1 MIVIVIVLF
10 FIIAIM
16 RVVQTVC
23 NKRVSNEVKDT
34 ETFFLYG
41 VYYQALATVFSL
53 LALCLMGFEG
63 LTLST
68 VACGF
73 ITAAFLMLN
82 FYANLNAIKGCKLI
96 VASMF
101 GYGGM
106 LVCCIL
112 SWIMFGEEMSAL
124 QGVGLLLFFLS
135 AYMISSQKK
144 ETTEKDTRPITKKVW
159 LLLIIVML
167 SEGFVEVSQKY
178 FSLRISGGNV
188 AWFSFF
194 MFLCSTIFM
203 TIGFVFSL
211 TKNRNQAGPKER
223 LQPQLQLQTQ
233 AVSKNTTGSDTGKKV
248 RLNKLLLLCGA
259 LLAFAVFVIN
269 TLVAEM
275 GKKVDSVI
283 MFPVMALISICITVF
298 VGRIVYKEKLTK
310 KNIIGVILGL
320 IAVIV
325 LSVFT
330 PETMSKIFS

>member
-1 MIVIVIVLF
+1 
-10 FIIAIM
+10 M
-16 RVVQTVC
+16 RMVQTVC
-23 NKRVSNEVKDT
+23 NKRVSNEVRDNK
-34 ETFFLYG
+34 TFFLYG
-41 VYYQALATVFSL
+41 VYYQALAAVFSL
-53 LALCLMGFEG
+53 LALCFMGFEG
-63 LTLST
+63 FTLST
-68 VACGF
+68 VLCGF
-73 ITAAFLMLN
+73 VTAAFLMLN

-112 SWIMFGEEMSAL
+112 SWMMFGEEMSAL

-144 ETTEKDTRPITKKVW
+144 ETDARPTGKKVW
-159 LLLIIVML
+159 ILLIVVMF

-178 FSLRISGGNV
+178 FSLRVSGGNV

-194 MFLCSTIFM
+194 MFLCSTAFM
-203 TIGFVFSL
+203 AIGFVFSL
-211 TKNRNQAGPKER
+211 TKDRNRTVSKER
-223 LQPQLQLQTQ
+223 LQPQMQLQTQ
-233 AVSKNTTGSDTGKKV
+233 AISENATEKVPGKKL
-248 RLNKLLLLCGA
+248 RLNQLLLICGA
-259 LLAFAVFVIN
+259 LLAFSIFVVN
-269 TLVAEM
+269 TLVTEM

-283 MFPVMALISICITVF
+283 MFPIMALINICITVF
-298 VGRIVYKEKLTK
+298 VGRIVYKEKLTT

>member
-1 MIVIVIVLF
+1 
-10 FIIAIM
+10 M

-23 NKRVSNEVKDT
+23 NKWASNEVKDT
-34 ETFFLYG
+34 RTFFQYG
-41 VYYQALATVFSL
+41 VYYQALAAVFSL
-53 LALCLMGFEG
+53 LALCFTGFDG

-73 ITAAFLMLN
+73 VTAAFLMLN
-82 FYANLNAIKGCKLI
+82 FYAGINAIKGCKLI

-124 QGVGLLLFFLS
+124 QGVGLILFFLS

-144 ETTEKDTRPITKKVW
+144 ETTENEARPISKKVLF
-159 LLLIIVML
+159 LLLAVMF

-178 FSLRISGGNV
+178 FSLRVTGGSV

-194 MFLCSTIFM
+194 MFLFSTAFM
-203 TIGFVFSL
+203 AFGFVFSL
-211 TKNRNQAGPKER
+211 AKAGKRKATELRILP
-223 LQPQLQLQTQ
+223 QTQ
-233 AVSKNTTGSDTGKKV
+233 LRAQEIPNDETEGGTGRKL
-248 RLNKLLLLCGA
+248 RLNKLLLICGA
-259 LLAFAVFVIN
+259 LLALAIFVNN

-283 MFPVMALISICITVF
+283 MFPVMALISICITMF
-298 VGRIVYKEKLTK
+298 VGRIVYKEKLTR
-310 KNIIGVILGL
+310 KNVVGVILGL
-320 IAVIV
+320 IAVVI
-325 LSVFT
+325 LSVCT
-330 PETMSKIFS
+330 PETLSEIFS

>member
-1 MIVIVIVLF
+1 MIVILF
-10 FIIAIM
+10 FILIAVM
-16 RVVQTVC
+16 RVVQNVC

-34 ETFFLYG
+34 RTFFLYG
-41 VYYQALATVFSL
+41 VYYQALAAVFSL
-53 LALCLMGFEG
+53 LALCFTGFDG

-73 ITAAFLMLN
+73 VTAAFLMLN
-82 FYANLNAIKGCKLI
+82 FYASLNAIKGCKLI

-124 QGVGLLLFFLS
+124 QGVGLILFFLA

-144 ETTEKDTRPITKKVW
+144 ETAENEARPITKKVW
-159 LLLIIVML
+159 LLLLVVMF

-178 FSLRISGGNV
+178 FSLRVTGGSV

-194 MFLCSTIFM
+194 MFLSSTAFM
-203 TIGFVFSL
+203 GFGFVFNL
-211 TKNRNQAGPKER
+211 AKAGKRKATERRILPQA
-223 LQPQLQLQTQ
+223 QVHTQ
-233 AVSKNTTGSDTGKKV
+233 AIPNDETEGVTGRKL
-248 RLNKLLLLCGA
+248 RLNKLLLISGA
-259 LLAFAVFVIN
+259 LLALAVFVIN

-310 KNIIGVILGL
+310 INVVGVILGL

-330 PETMSKIFS
+330 PETLSEIFS